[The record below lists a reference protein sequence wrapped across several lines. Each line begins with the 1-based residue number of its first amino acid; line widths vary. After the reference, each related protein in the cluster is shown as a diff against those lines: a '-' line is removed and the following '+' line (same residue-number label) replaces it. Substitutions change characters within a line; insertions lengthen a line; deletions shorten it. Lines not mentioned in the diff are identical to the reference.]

1 MTESSDYESVQ
12 VFIGVD
18 VGKDTHH
25 AVAINRSGKRLFDK
39 ALPNDEN
46 KLRSLISDLKQ
57 HGQILLV
64 VDQPATIG
72 ALPVA
77 VARSEGVLVGYLPG
91 LAMRRIADLHAG
103 EAKTDARDAAIIA
116 EAARTLPHALR
127 TLKLADEQ
135 IAELSM
141 LCGFDD
147 DLAAQTTQAS
157 NRIRGL
163 LTQIHPA
170 LERVL
175 GPRLDHPAVLDLLQ
189 RYPSPEKLASLGEK
203 KLAAQLCKL
212 APRLGKRLAADIAQ
226 ALAEQTVVVPGTNAA
241 AVVLPRLA
249 LQLITLR
256 KQRDEVA
263 LAVEQRVLAHPLYPV
278 LTSMP
283 GVGVRTAARLLTE
296 VACRAFASVAH
307 LAAYAG
313 LAPVTRRSGSSI
325 RGEHPSRRGNKALK
339 RALFLSA
346 FAALRDPLSRAYY
359 TRKMSQGK
367 RHNQALIALA
377 RRRCDVLFAM
387 MRDGTFIPRRRHNML
402 DNLIGHPGIPLR
414 LCHRNP
420 PFISGQPDSRL
431 FLRFSPV
438 VMPVKVARC
447 FHDHTGWFNNIR
459 RNILM
464 ATPVSL
470 MDDQM
475 VDMAFIT
482 QLTGLTDKWFYKL
495 IKVGGFPAPIKMGR
509 SSRWLKS
516 EVEAWLQARIA
527 QSRP

>member
-1 MTESSDYESVQ
+1 MTGSSDYESVQ

-25 AVAINRSGKRLFDK
+25 AVAVNRSGKRLFDK

-91 LAMRRIADLHAG
+91 LSMRRIADLHAG

-116 EAARTLPHALR
+116 EVGC
-127 TLKLADEQ
+127 
-135 IAELSM
+135 ELSM
-141 LCGFDD
+141 ICGFDD
-147 DLAAQTTQAS
+147 DLAAQATQAS

-175 GPRLDHPAVLDLLQ
+175 GPWLDHSAVLDLLQ
-189 RYPSPEKLASLGEK
+189 RYPSPEKLASQGEK
-203 KLAAQLCKL
+203 RLASQLCKL
-212 APRLGKRLAADIAQ
+212 APRLGKRLAADITQ

-241 AVVLPRLA
+241 VVVLPRLA

-263 LAVEQRVLAHPLYPV
+263 MEVEQRVLTHPLYPV

-296 VACRAFASVAH
+296 VACRAFASTAH

-325 RGEHPSRRGNKALK
+325 RGERPSRRGNKTLK
-339 RALFLSA
+339 RALFLSTRPDIQGLLHTQNEPGKA
-346 FAALRDPLSRAYY
+346 TQPGAYRPGKAAL
-359 TRKMSQGK
+359 
-367 RHNQALIALA
+367 
-377 RRRCDVLFAM
+377 
-387 MRDGTFIPRRRHNML
+387 
-402 DNLIGHPGIPLR
+402 
-414 LCHRNP
+414 
-420 PFISGQPDSRL
+420 
-431 FLRFSPV
+431 
-438 VMPVKVARC
+438 
-447 FHDHTGWFNNIR
+447 
-459 RNILM
+459 
-464 ATPVSL
+464 
-470 MDDQM
+470 
-475 VDMAFIT
+475 
-482 QLTGLTDKWFYKL
+482 
-495 IKVGGFPAPIKMGR
+495 
-509 SSRWLKS
+509 
-516 EVEAWLQARIA
+516 
-527 QSRP
+527 